1 MTIIPELAAPS
12 KIINIF
18 IPSMK
23 CHFSVEQA
31 INAPLEIVWSIIRQF
46 HNPKAYKMFI
56 RSSSSRSSLNTLG
69 SFRNII
75 HSTGFPA
82 TTSIERLDV
91 LNDELHVMVFS
102 LVGGDRSH
110 RLANYQ
116 GTISLLRA
124 GRRTIV
130 TETYKVDV
138 PKDSNEEDTRYV
150 VDTMVGLDL
159 KSLARIAERIIV

>member
-1 MTIIPELAAPS
+1 
-12 KIINIF
+12 
-18 IPSMK
+18 
-23 CHFSVEQA
+23 
-31 INAPLEIVWSIIRQF
+31 
-46 HNPKAYKMFI
+46 MFI
-56 RSSSSRSSLNTLG
+56 RSSSSRSSLNILG

-150 VDTMVGLDL
+150 VDTMVAPSWVSRVSVSTLSASIPL
-159 KSLARIAERIIV
+159 VKKIIPINVPIPTAVITNFFTKSPTPTPPRGFCIIKPA